1 MNLRYQMVSK
11 KLRKTHFGTNFAENV
26 TQINVPNTI
35 TKIGN
40 NAFSGVINL
49 CVLTLPDTLKFIGKH
64 IFSHNI
70 KLTKID
76 IGNNTQNDFDKFVVS
91 YCCHLRLLN
100 YRYHFNNIELIIS
113 DIENVGNTFDVTKL
127 RKFATTSVL
136 NTQLFDNVPP
146 LVTEY
151 CDLLLNAKHLIIPNE
166 VTDMI
171 EYTCE
176 NMPIHTV
183 NILNVPVIAEGAFSQ
198 RHYLTQIVLNET
210 LKSIENNAFESC
222 LSLKEIVLP
231 KSLQYTGNRAFEKCC
246 SLTKV
251 SCENDN
257 IIYGTKCFAFCVS
270 LKEVPVIK
278 NINVAIESCKEI
290 CDFAFYRCLSL
301 IKIGIPKSVT
311 KIGVFSFR
319 KCVTL
324 REIEIPKSVITIED
338 GSFYDCKNIKK
349 VFIDNSNVICGV
361 DVFEGCEKITTLQ
374 IGNEKEKYQFEVSYS
389 FYLLMKN
396 IHISC
401 ENVVVKRS
409 DVLKYSTAKM
419 INEIQMNKLIHRLD
433 EGCFFM
439 NSELTKI
446 EVLNN
451 VTEIGNFA
459 FYNCLN
465 LKEVILPKN
474 IVEISPTV
482 LMDVQT

>member
-1 MNLRYQMVSK
+1 MFYSEITEENDNIDFSTISKIGLYENQSITKVDLNTSLEQLGFNQIVLNSLTSLFIPSTVALVDDYCIGCCNSLKNFVVPKYATSICKNAVCQELITRILFPKNTTQFDCKFDCWQFNEFEIPNGVKEVEENTFRECHNLEKIVIPSTVTKINENFVVKCTKLSEIEILQSDNNSNLLDVEKVILK
-11 KLRKTHFGTNFAENV
+11 KHKILHDLVKIPEYIDTLDFGTNFAENV

-40 NAFSGVINL
+40 KAFSGVINL
-49 CVLTLPDTLKFIGKH
+49 CELTLPDTLKEIGKH

-100 YRYHFNNIELIIS
+100 YRYHFNTIEFIDS

-136 NTQLFDNVPP
+136 NTQLFDHIPP
-146 LVTEY
+146 LVTEN
-151 CDLLLNAKHLIIPNE
+151 CDLLLNTKHLIIPNE

-176 NMPIHTV
+176 NMPIHAV
-183 NILNVPVIAEGAFSQ
+183 EIFNVPVIAEGAFSQ
-198 RHYLTQIVLNET
+198 CRYLTQIVLNET
-210 LKSIENNAFESC
+210 LKCIKSNAFESC

-278 NINVAIESCKEI
+278 NINVAMFFECK
-290 CDFAFYRCLSL
+290 
-301 IKIGIPKSVT
+301 
-311 KIGVFSFR
+311 
-319 KCVTL
+319 
-324 REIEIPKSVITIED
+324 
-338 GSFYDCKNIKK
+338 
-349 VFIDNSNVICGV
+349 
-361 DVFEGCEKITTLQ
+361 
-374 IGNEKEKYQFEVSYS
+374 
-389 FYLLMKN
+389 
-396 IHISC
+396 
-401 ENVVVKRS
+401 
-409 DVLKYSTAKM
+409 
-419 INEIQMNKLIHRLD
+419 
-433 EGCFFM
+433 
-439 NSELTKI
+439 
-446 EVLNN
+446 
-451 VTEIGNFA
+451 
-459 FYNCLN
+459 
-465 LKEVILPKN
+465 
-474 IVEISPTV
+474 
-482 LMDVQT
+482 